1 MIEITEEQREVLKLA
16 IEIYDVDNQIFQAIE
31 EMSELIKALLKLR
44 RVDPDDKKEIKK
56 RIWDIEEET
65 ADVAIMIAQL
75 EMIFDAGSIQS
86 VANKKIKRLAQRL
99 HEEV

>member
-1 MIEITEEQREVLKLA
+1 MKLNDEQREVLKLA
-16 IEIYDVDNQIFQAIE
+16 IEIYDVDNQIYQAIE
-31 EMSELIKALLKLR
+31 EMAELTKALLKLR
-44 RVDPDDKKEIKK
+44 REIPKDKEKVNK
-56 RIWDIEEET
+56 RIADIEEET

>member
-1 MIEITEEQREVLKLA
+1 MTLNEEQRAVLSLA
-16 IEIYDVDNQIFQAIE
+16 IDIYDVDNQIYQAIE
-31 EMSELIKALLKLR
+31 DMSELTKALLKLR
-44 RVDPDDKKEIKK
+44 RVDPDDKIEIKK

-75 EMIFDAGSIQS
+75 EMIFDAGRIQS
-86 VANKKIKRLAQRL
+86 VVNKKIKRLAHRL

>member
-1 MIEITEEQREVLKLA
+1 MTLNEEQRAVCTLA

-31 EMSELIKALLKLR
+31 EMTELTKALLKLR
-44 RVDPDDKKEIKK
+44 RVDPDDKKEIEK
-56 RIWDIEEET
+56 RICDIEEET

-75 EMIFDAGSIQS
+75 EMIFDAGHIQS

-99 HEEV
+99 HKEV

>member
-1 MIEITEEQREVLKLA
+1 MTLNEEQRAVLSLA
-16 IEIYDVDNQIFQAIE
+16 IDIYDVDNQIYQAIE
-31 EMSELIKALLKLR
+31 EMSELTKALLKLR
-44 RVDPDDKKEIKK
+44 RVDPDDKIEIKK

-75 EMIFDAGSIQS
+75 EMIFDAGRIQS
-86 VANKKIKRLAQRL
+86 VVNKKIKRLAHRL

>member
-1 MIEITEEQREVLKLA
+1 MTLNEEQRAVLSLA
-16 IEIYDVDNQIFQAIE
+16 IDIYDVDNQIYQAIE

-44 RVDPDDKKEIKK
+44 RVDPDDKKEIVK
-56 RIWDIEEET
+56 RTWDIEEET

-75 EMIFDAGSIQS
+75 EMIFDAGRIQS
-86 VANKKIKRLAQRL
+86 VVNKKIKRLAHRL

>member
-1 MIEITEEQREVLKLA
+1 MTQERANEIVSKVIYARLNVLPKMKDSEDAFHKKTE
-16 IEIYDVDNQIFQAIE
+16 
-31 EMSELIKALLKLR
+31 
-44 RVDPDDKKEIKK
+44 K
-56 RIWDIEEET
+56 RICDIEEET

-75 EMIFDAGSIQS
+75 EMIFDAGRIQS

>member
-1 MIEITEEQREVLKLA
+1 MILSDEQREVCTLA
-16 IEIYDVDNQIFQAIE
+16 IEIYDVDNQIYQAIE
-31 EMSELIKALLKLR
+31 EMSELTKALLKLR
-44 RVDPDDKKEIKK
+44 RVDPDDKIEIKK

-75 EMIFDAGSIQS
+75 EMIFDAGRIQS
-86 VANKKIKRLAQRL
+86 AVNKKIKRLAHRL

>member
-16 IEIYDVDNQIFQAIE
+16 IEIYDVDNQIYQAIE
-31 EMSELIKALLKLR
+31 EMSELTKALLKLR
-44 RVDPDDKKEIKK
+44 RVDPDDKIEIKK

-75 EMIFDAGSIQS
+75 EMIFDAGRIQS
-86 VANKKIKRLAQRL
+86 VVNKKIKRLAHRL

>member
-1 MIEITEEQREVLKLA
+1 MNEEQRAVLKLA

-31 EMSELIKALLKLR
+31 EMAELTKALLKLR
-44 RVDPDDKKEIKK
+44 RVDPDDKNETEK
-56 RIWDIEEET
+56 RICDIEEET

-75 EMIFDAGSIQS
+75 EMIFDAGRIQS

>member
-1 MIEITEEQREVLKLA
+1 MIEITDKQREVLKLA

-31 EMSELIKALLKLR
+31 EMSELTKALLKLR
-44 RVDPDDKKEIKK
+44 RVDPDDKMEIEK

-75 EMIFDAGSIQS
+75 EMIFNTGRIQS

-99 HEEV
+99 HKEV

>member
-1 MIEITEEQREVLKLA
+1 MTLNEEQRAVLSLA

-31 EMSELIKALLKLR
+31 EMAELTKALLKLR
-44 RVDPDDKKEIKK
+44 RVDPDDKKETEK
-56 RIWDIEEET
+56 RICDIEEET

-75 EMIFDAGSIQS
+75 EMIFDAGRIQS

>member
-1 MIEITEEQREVLKLA
+1 MTLSDEQREVLQLA
-16 IEIYDVDNQIFQAIE
+16 IDIYDVDNQIYQAIE

-44 RVDPDDKKEIKK
+44 RANPKDKEEVNK
-56 RIWDIEEET
+56 RIADIEEET

-75 EMIFDAGSIQS
+75 EMIFDAGLIQS

>member
-1 MIEITEEQREVLKLA
+1 MILNEEQRAVLSLA
-16 IEIYDVDNQIFQAIE
+16 IDIYDVDNQIYQAIE

-44 RVDPDDKKEIKK
+44 RVDPDDKKEIVK
-56 RIWDIEEET
+56 RTWDIEEET

-75 EMIFDAGSIQS
+75 EMIFDAGHIQS
-86 VANKKIKRLAQRL
+86 VVNKKIKRLAHRL